1 MSNNSNSNSNNS
13 NSNPDYDVKRRQEDM
28 ALFQRFRTVATAK
41 LERMTSQVEKSDNPY
56 QMGEEE
62 KQILTQ
68 MHGMGLK
75 EGVAAGVVTFLI
87 LRRGPIYIGRY
98 IMKRNPMNNTT
109 TTTTTTNPGSSG
121 GYQLSNPNAATKN
134 PFQQAA
140 NPQFPRS
147 RNRFFRAI
155 WFTFDATLSLMMAAN
170 VSVQY
175 TDASKMRQKISE
187 LPLVPGKSLVSD
199 ALCEE
204 LSAELQKVIAE
215 QNPSYKRL
223 LRESKQ
229 GLEAKSP
236 LAFYMQGITSF
247 CENCQRRAYR
257 EQELRQE
264 QGLSSLEQVEIP
276 APGVPRDG
284 PRLIKNSQDGS
295 EQAIMDESH
304 FGDSSFGDDLDG
316 SADWA
321 SNLVK
326 DQNEDS
332 RRKP

>member
-1 MSNNSNSNSNNS
+1 MSNNSNSNSNSNSNNS
-13 NSNPDYDVKRRQEDM
+13 NSSPDHDIQRRNEDM

-41 LERMTSQVEKSDNPY
+41 LERMTSQVEKTDNPY
-56 QMGEEE
+56 QLGEEE

-87 LRRGPIYIGRY
+87 LRKGPIFIGRY
-98 IMKRNPMNNTT
+98 LMKRNPMNATT
-109 TTTTTTNPGSSG
+109 TTTATPGSSG
-121 GYQLSNPNAATKN
+121 GYQLSNPTAVAKN

-170 VSVQY
+170 VSMQY
-175 TDASKMRQKISE
+175 TDTSMMRQKISE
-187 LPLVPGKSLVSD
+187 IPLVPGKSMISD
-199 ALCEE
+199 ALCKE

-215 QNPSYKRL
+215 KDPSYKRL

-229 GLEAKSP
+229 GLENKSP
-236 LAFYMQGITSF
+236 FAFYMQGITSF
-247 CENCQRRAYR
+247 CENCERRAYR

-264 QGLSSLEQVEIP
+264 QGLSSMEQVEIP

-284 PRLIKNSQDGS
+284 PRLIKNSQDAS
-295 EQAIMDESH
+295 EEVVMVENL
-304 FGDSSFGDDLDG
+304 FGDDLDI
-316 SADWA
+316 SADWV

-332 RRKP
+332 SRKP